1 MSEVKLPMIEN
12 PPYKAFQIAAFYLG
26 ILMVDPLY
34 INKFYNSYINLSVEK
49 ARNMLDMCY
58 PKYNWYTYDDCDFF
72 IEALVIKHNPYNI
85 DTEDPYRHLVN
96 LILKKLKEGF
106 FVKGHY
112 DEFYISCKSAYKQ
125 RHYVH
130 DYLLCGYNEE
140 GRYFI
145 GLGYTA
151 TGFYEYYHVSFEEM
165 YQSLI
170 WSSENELV
178 NPGHDLVR
186 YEFLKVKPNRSYI
199 TDISLIKNELFNFLN
214 PQHMNTDKFLYG
226 VDAYRFYIEHME
238 EELDLRCVRVL
249 MEHKKIMRSRLEHL
263 RDKMQIG
270 VGDFIA
276 SYKAIEREAE
286 IQFNLAMKYTLTE
299 DVDTKHCV
307 VDRAKRMMETEI
319 PMLENLYKRI
329 ETESI

>member
-1 MSEVKLPMIEN
+1 
-12 PPYKAFQIAAFYLG
+12 
-26 ILMVDPLY
+26 
-34 INKFYNSYINLSVEK
+34 
-49 ARNMLDMCY
+49 
-58 PKYNWYTYDDCDFF
+58 
-72 IEALVIKHNPYNI
+72 
-85 DTEDPYRHLVN
+85 
-96 LILKKLKEGF
+96 
-106 FVKGHY
+106 
-112 DEFYISCKSAYKQ
+112 
-125 RHYVH
+125 
-130 DYLLCGYNEE
+130 
-140 GRYFI
+140 
-145 GLGYTA
+145 
-151 TGFYEYYHVSFEEM
+151 M

-276 SYKAIEREAE
+276 SYKEIEREAK

-299 DVDTKHCV
+299 DVDTKYCV
-307 VDRAKRMMETEI
+307 VDRAKRMMEMEI
-319 PMLENLYKRI
+319 PMLENLYRKI
-329 ETESI
+329 